1 MRRDPRQLEGREFD
15 LAVVGGGVFGICT
28 AWDAALR
35 GLSVAL
41 IERADFVQATS
52 AHSFRMVHGGIRYLQ
67 HGDFARIRESV
78 RERRALIRMAPH
90 LVEPLPIVIPTYGHG
105 LGGKAALGLGKSR
118 PAGSYRGPSACTCS
132 RSSSPTASPVPACS
146 TTGRCTIRPGWR
158 SRFSGRP
165 SMPGPSP

>member
-1 MRRDPRQLEGREFD
+1 REFD
-15 LAVVGGGVFGICT
+15 LAVVGGGIFGICT

-67 HGDFARIRESV
+67 HGDFPRIRESV
-78 RERRALIRMAPH
+78 RERRALLRMAPH

-105 LGGKAALGLGKSR
+105 LGGKGALGLGLR
-118 PAGSYRGPSACTCS
+118 LYDLCAADRNHGIEDPARQIPAGRVMS
-132 RSSSPTASPVPACS
+132 RAECLRLFPELDPTGL
-146 TTGRCTIRPGWR
+146 TGAGL
-158 SRFSGRP
+158 FY
-165 SMPGPSP
+165 